1 MRASEFITEIGKP
14 TPGMYQGKNRCK
26 TPGCVGHHAGSKWAK
41 NNPGKPCPKR
51 PKHLS
56 FDAGCRMAREV
67 K

>member
-14 TPGMYQGKNRCK
+14 TPGMFLKRSRCK
-26 TPGCVGHHAGSKWAK
+26 TPGCGGHNAGSKWAK

-51 PKHLS
+51 PTHTS
-56 FDAGCRMAREV
+56 FDTGCRIARE